1 MEMKTVIE
9 AVKPM
14 KVAVETG
21 NFHMAEY
28 ILKQYMLNHKV
39 PDDSRSS
46 DAGPH
51 LFCVIRCSCRCLKS
65 HGRRTSRRL
74 CKRCC
79 VATP

>member
-1 MEMKTVIE
+1 MAKMLFHIMMEMKTVIE

-39 PDDSRSS
+39 SEKPWSEDIEEALQEVLRS
-46 DAGPH
+46 
-51 LFCVIRCSCRCLKS
+51 
-65 HGRRTSRRL
+65 
-74 CKRCC
+74 
-79 VATP
+79 